1 MCKYIQD
8 LKGIEVD
15 KTSLDCT
22 VSSKQTDAGHSK
34 LVTTRGFIT
43 RARLKAYWE
52 LLRNT
57 KKNSKHRTCR
67 CNALYFY
74 LVHYSAYKYV
84 YLKNKPA
91 GTEAIFG
98 ISTLIYINQ
107 LDALNF
113 ITNLFHA
120 STRFQHKCSSSG
132 GQNCTIQSLVS
143 SHL

>member
-1 MCKYIQD
+1 M
-8 LKGIEVD
+8 D

-91 GTEAIFG
+91 GTEAIFD
-98 ISTLIYINQ
+98 ISTLIYIYIDLNINQ
-107 LDALNF
+107 LDELNF

-120 STRFQHKCSSSG
+120 STCFEHNCSSSG